1 MKNNKILYI
10 ILASILFV
18 LLGSS
23 IYVNFIAKSSIVVS
37 YVLLVQIIIGVMS
50 AIVTLFLCR
59 DKKNYQVLL
68 IAFLEILFTM
78 GLVTLN
84 TMYGYS
90 NLIDITNYGEYME
103 YVSMNMN
110 IYIFTIFGLII
121 GLFSLDQFIKYHN
134 EIKK

>member
-1 MKNNKILYI
+1 MKNNRILYI

-18 LLGSS
+18 LLVSS
-23 IYVNFIAKSSIVVS
+23 IYVNFIAKNSVAIS
-37 YVLLVQIIIGVMS
+37 YVLLVQIIIGIMS

-90 NLIDITNYGEYME
+90 NVLDITNYGEYME

-121 GLFSLDQFIKYHN
+121 GVFSLNQFIKYHN
-134 EIKK
+134 ELKK